1 MSGHS
6 KFNPTFAPVKV
17 YPARTAAQKKLV
29 ADVRAA
35 ISHGCQAVL
44 EQVQKF
50 IDCQQAEQQHQAA
63 VRYLADIFTNL
74 CARCAKSSEDCE
86 GYVEALIAMVN
97 RPNYVELNINDPRD
111 YLPSSYRAIH
121 SVDAASQVVASHP
134 KRLTDLILRFAKSSA
149 EVASLWVGFVD
160 HMLDELLG
168 GDFFGTE
175 GQLDP
180 RGDRRDD
187 A

>member
-17 YPARTAAQKKLV
+17 YPPRTAAQKKLV

-50 IDCQQAEQQHQAA
+50 IDRQQSEQQHQAA
-63 VRYLADIFTNL
+63 VRYLADIFANI
-74 CARCAKSSEDCE
+74 CARCAESSEDCE

-97 RPNYVELNINDPRD
+97 KPNYVELNINDPRE
-111 YLPSSYRAIH
+111 YLPASHRAIH
-121 SVDAASQVVASHP
+121 SIDAASPVVASYP
-134 KRLTDLILRFAKSSA
+134 KRLTDLISRFASASA
-149 EVASLWVGFVD
+149 EVSFIW
-160 HMLDELLG
+160 
-168 GDFFGTE
+168 
-175 GQLDP
+175 DP